1 MATATGKT
9 ANEVARIV
17 SRAVGRTVTAKQV
30 RAYGRAH
37 IGRLDD
43 DRYTPTSYSPA
54 EVAKIVAHFRATRA
68 RSDAQAE
75 RPAKRRTA
83 PAKGTRAQRTKVAV
97 AESAESADAPDA
109 IA

>member
-1 MATATGKT
+1 MSAPTTRT

-43 DRYTPTSYSPA
+43 DKYTPTAYSTA
-54 EVAKIVAHFRATRA
+54 EVARIVAHFKGTTA
-68 RSDAQAE
+68 RSKAQTEAP
-75 RPAKRRTA
+75 RKRRTT
-83 PAKGTRAQRTKVAV
+83 PSKGTRAARKASAV
-97 AESAESADAPDA
+97 AESAEASDAVS
-109 IA
+109 